1 MNSSKIKNLLI
12 ILLAA
17 VNLFLLVNIL
27 SAKSAD
33 SYLSDEMLDA
43 SVSAL
48 AAKEIYIDKHQ
59 IPAQR
64 YSQNVI
70 LMNSSHNV
78 RLNSANSFLG
88 DVVAE
93 YSLPDGATFQSSDA
107 YVSFFDDGHVEYGL
121 LGNRDAPTPTTLTLP
136 DTLAAAERGVLK
148 NVKAV
153 FDKIKTNSNF
163 DKLTYRVLGQLSQDG
178 TKTVFVDLMYDNL
191 RLNDGVV
198 VMVFDNGILTYL
210 SGKYLFDAVEAA
222 YSQDYIDAPNAL
234 FLLDEKDIIID
245 EIQMIYYPVKSDEDK
260 YFLIPSWKIDYDDTK
275 AKIFDG
281 VSGYKRK

>member
-17 VNLFLLVNIL
+17 VNLFLLANIL
-27 SAKSAD
+27 IAKS
-33 SYLSDEMLDA
+33 SNSFLSDEMLDA
-43 SVSAL
+43 SASAL
-48 AAKEIYIDKHQ
+48 ATKEIYVDKHQ

-70 LMNSSHNV
+70 LVNSSHDV
-78 RLNSANSFLG
+78 RLNSAKSFLG

-93 YSLPDGATFQSSDA
+93 YSLPDGATYQSSDA
-107 YVSFFDDGHVEYGL
+107 YVSFFDNGRVEYGL
-121 LGNRDAPTPTTLTLP
+121 LENRDAATPTTLTLP

-148 NVKAV
+148 NVKSV
-153 FDKIKTNSNF
+153 FDKIKANSNS

-178 TKTVFVDLMYDNL
+178 TKTVYVNLIYDSL
-191 RLNDGVV
+191 YINDGVV
-198 VMVFDNGILTYL
+198 VMVFDDGVLTYL

-222 YSQDYIDAPNAL
+222 YSQTYIDAPNAL

-260 YFLIPSWKIDYDDTK
+260 YFLIPSWKIDYDDGKT
-275 AKIFDG
+275 KIFDG